1 MYNRYIRND
10 NGVYERMPM
19 PGGSAAGGGPLR
31 LSPPRRDPPPGP
43 GLPLPRPGVRE
54 ATGGAR

>member
-19 PGGSAAGGGPLR
+19 PEAPPPEEDRSASP
-31 LSPPRRDPPPGP
+31 PPRRDP
-43 GLPLPRPGVRE
+43 L
-54 ATGGAR
+54 